1 MLATQMKSENKMVKF
16 FVLLVEPM
24 LYIWQYT
31 VTNMQQQKQRPLGV
45 TIISILAILGGIGF
59 LATGIAP
66 LIATPFLF
74 DIGIDNEV
82 SPAALVALSSG
93 IGIALIA
100 LGLAYFV
107 MAYGLWKGKG
117 WAWSIT
123 VVLSF
128 IGIALG
134 IVSIATG
141 NVGAIFHVIIN
152 AVVLYYLFRTH
163 VKVFFGKTT
172 EQAAAKTT

>member
-1 MLATQMKSENKMVKF
+1 
-16 FVLLVEPM
+16 
-24 LYIWQYT
+24 
-31 VTNMQQQKQRPLGV
+31 MQQQKQRPLGV
-45 TIISILAILGGIGF
+45 TIISILTILGGIGF

-66 LIATPFLF
+66 LVAAPFF
-74 DIGIDNEV
+74 SVGDSNV
-82 SPAALVALSSG
+82 SPAALIGLSSG
-93 IGIALIA
+93 IGIALLA

-134 IVSIATG
+134 VVSIATG
-141 NVGAIFHVIIN
+141 NIGAIFHTVIN
-152 AVVLYYLFRTH
+152 AVVLYYLYRPH
-163 VKVFFGKTT
+163 VKMFFGKST
-172 EQAAAKTT
+172 EQAAMTT